1 VTELALAATAAPAPA
16 PARAVDVSVVVPVE
30 DPQAE
35 VEEIVEAY
43 SRELEA
49 LGKSHE
55 FVFVLDGVAG
65 RALSLL
71 QELKKRRSDVTIV
84 SFVRRFGESVALS
97 AGFERAAGA
106 IVVTSP
112 SYLQVDPSEIRRL
125 LAAID
130 AGADF
135 VAPWR
140 SPRVDAFLNRLQ
152 SSLFNWVLR
161 RIVKMSFHDLNCGF
175 RAMRRQVLEQ
185 ITLYGD
191 LYRFLPVMAQ
201 RQGFRVVELR
211 VRHLM
216 EKGKA
221 GFFGLGVYTR
231 RFLDILAIMFLTKF
245 THRPLRF
252 FGTIGSVLFLAGVA
266 ICAYVS
272 AERFFEVAAPPL
284 RERPILLL
292 GVTLMVLGVQV
303 VGFGLVGEIII
314 FAQARHLRE
323 YKIERVE

>member
-1 VTELALAATAAPAPA
+1 MTEATLARVPPAVPA
-16 PARAVDVSVVVPVE
+16 QAVDVSVVVPVE
-30 DPQAE
+30 DAQAE

-49 LGKSHE
+49 VGRTHE

-65 RALSLL
+65 RALAIL
-71 QELKKRRSDVTIV
+71 QDLKTKRSDVRIV

-97 AGFERAAGA
+97 AGFERATGA

-112 SYLQVDPSEIRRL
+112 SYLQIDPSELRRL
-125 LAAID
+125 LGALD
-130 AGADF
+130 AGADL
-135 VAPWR
+135 VTPWR
-140 SPRVDAFLNRLQ
+140 HPRVDAVLNRIQ
-152 SSLFNWVLR
+152 SAFFNWVLR
-161 RIVKMSFHDLNCGF
+161 HIVRMSFHDLNCGF
-175 RAMRRQVLEQ
+175 RAMRREVLEQ

-211 VRHLM
+211 VRHLT

-221 GFFGLGVYTR
+221 GFFGLGVYIR
-231 RFLDILAIMFLTKF
+231 RLLDILAIMFLTKF

-252 FGTIGSVLFLAGVA
+252 FGTIGSVLFLGGLG
-266 ICAYVS
+266 ISAYVS
-272 AERFFEVAAPPL
+272 AERFLESAPPL